1 MSNKMDHR
9 LREFPTQQIHATS
22 VTPYCATLHHSQL
35 AAVRGKIYAIGGWD
49 DNHEYL
55 DTVEEYDT
63 IRYVCWGAIQ

>member
-1 MSNKMDHR
+1 M
-9 LREFPTQQIHATS
+9 
-22 VTPYCATLHHSQL
+22 QL

-63 IRYVCWGAIQ
+63 IRYVIFKTIAIGIPFCSEVDLTG